1 MLVVARGTCSS
12 SLWRS
17 GFEGGFVN
25 RESAKEV
32 IMFSQGVS
40 NSVSERNIYEPP
52 LWQALKPNRMS
63 R

>member
-1 MLVVARGTCSS
+1 MLVAALR
-12 SLWRS
+12 RS

-40 NSVSERNIYEPP
+40 NSVSERNIYEPL